1 MLILDSIDQKD
12 KNVNLKKIEEHVTNQ
27 FLDDTLK
34 HTSHNVAEANVI
46 GLANVTTKPKTV
58 IFQSELELEDA
69 MDNVVSEVQDISLE
83 PFKLIVSKDHAATVI
98 QARARGFVQRK
109 RYLILL
115 HHHKS
120 AIKIQSYWWASLI
133 H

>member
-1 MLILDSIDQKD
+1 MPLPVIMSGFGLLIGYPENSARVFEKRQNFMVKCQK
-12 KNVNLKKIEEHVTNQ
+12 L
-27 FLDDTLK
+27 LL
-34 HTSHNVAEANVI
+34 
-46 GLANVTTKPKTV
+46 
-58 IFQSELELEDA
+58 ELELEDA